1 MEFSAPPS
9 EIPPNLR
16 RANSRRPK
24 KGRYFQHLT
33 RNLLAQDLPL
43 SVLSNNVFRA
53 ALLSIVLTM
62 AAGQNVALVCGVWCH
77 SGEGMAGACENQTE
91 ATAPSIVANDECV
104 VNGNPV
110 VFVREDGR
118 RSGSLPE
125 VAGAL
130 APARFAFTPPAAG
143 ALSTYEPNSR
153 LLLERRPLVL
163 ALRI

>member
-9 EIPPNLR
+9 EIPPNLG

-24 KGRYFQHLT
+24 KGWYFQHLT

-43 SVLSNNVFRA
+43 SVLSSNVFRA

-77 SGEGMAGACENQTE
+77 SGEGMAGACEHQTE
-91 ATAPSIVANDECV
+91 ATAPSIVANDECAI
-104 VNGNPV
+104 NGNPV

-118 RSGSLPE
+118 RNSLPE
-125 VAGAL
+125 VAGPL
-130 APARFAFTPPAAG
+130 APARFEFTPPAAG
-143 ALSTYEPNSR
+143 ALSAYEPNSR
-153 LLLERRPLVL
+153 PLLQRRPLVL